1 MSWIREYAGLAC
13 RAAGSVALL
22 AVCSAIVWAQDPSRP
37 VIQLPPEAHS
47 VRAAHPEV
55 SVIASEQPDF
65 PAEITHNSHT
75 ATDWGQMARITGRTA
90 TPITSVV
97 VGWAYALPA
106 GLEFHKS
113 DVFEQHDSGLA
124 HGGWYE
130 ADELPIT
137 SRADAPYLVLF
148 VEQTKLKNGMVLN
161 ADHAK
166 IAAYYKKCCTGP
178 NAGKIPEEPPQRVQP
193 EMPGGPLPMDWTPTP
208 GLKPINFDV
217 VSFRRTDRP
226 GRGRE
231 FPDNGDFISYHSS
244 TIHDLLLFGYE
255 GARPGYFTISGEPDW
270 VTKDFYEFT
279 AKVAPENVAAWKS
292 LTLIDK
298 RYMVQR
304 VLQEALK
311 LKVHD
316 DTSDHPV
323 YDLVV
328 AKGGPKMMEY
338 RAGDTVTD
346 PRGQVL
352 TGHVWNWFDPF
363 RLVCQDVTMS
373 DLVTV
378 LSGPDRSGRVV
389 IDKTGLT
396 GTYDFTVAI
405 SSRPLPEQLQQAAE
419 DAGVVTL
426 SVFDGVKQL
435 GLQLVPSTGPIRGI
449 VVDHIERPEAN

>member
-1 MSWIREYAGLAC
+1 MSWIPEYAGQAC
-13 RAAGSVALL
+13 RAAASVATLAMCSTLL
-22 AVCSAIVWAQDPSRP
+22 HAQDPSRP
-37 VIQLPPEAHS
+37 VINLPPEAHS

-55 SVIASEQPDF
+55 SVIASMQPNF

-75 ATDWGQMARITGRTA
+75 ATDWGQMATVTGRTA

-97 VGWAYALPA
+97 IGWAYALPA

-113 DVFEQHDSGLA
+113 DLIEQHDSGLA
-124 HGGWYE
+124 RGGWYR

-137 SRADAPYLVLF
+137 PRSDAPYVVLF
-148 VEQTKLKNGMVLN
+148 VEQATLKNGMVLN

-166 IAAYYKKCCTGP
+166 IAAYYKDCCTGP
-178 NAGKIPEEPPQRVQP
+178 NAGKMPEEPQGRPQP
-193 EMPGGPLPMDWTPTP
+193 DMPGGPPPMDWAPAP

-231 FPDNGDFISYHSS
+231 FPDNGDFISYHGS

-255 GARPGYFTISGEPDW
+255 GARTGCYFTISGEPDW

-279 AKVAPENVAAWKS
+279 AKVAPEDVAAWKS
-292 LTLIDK
+292 MTLIEK

-304 VLQEALK
+304 VLEDALK

-316 DTSDHPV
+316 DTAAHPV

-328 AKGGPKMMEY
+328 AKGGPKMMDY
-338 RAGDTVTD
+338 HAGDTVTD
-346 PRGQVL
+346 PGGQLL

-363 RLVCQDVTMS
+363 RLWCARMS
-373 DLVTV
+373 PWPT
-378 LSGPDRSGRVV
+378 SCPCS
-389 IDKTGLT
+389 
-396 GTYDFTVAI
+396 VA
-405 SSRPLPEQLQQAAE
+405 RTERAA
-419 DAGVVTL
+419 
-426 SVFDGVKQL
+426 
-435 GLQLVPSTGPIRGI
+435 
-449 VVDHIERPEAN
+449 